1 MDFSLNDEQKML
13 IDTVRRFISE
23 ELQPLEDPIEA
34 DGFLA
39 ADKAHAL
46 HNKSKALRLYA
57 LNMPDH
63 LGGGGL
69 SNLDRILC
77 EEQFGHTTDILI
89 RRAFGNIYEPLL
101 HCKGAQIDRWLKPAV
116 AGTRTCAIAIT
127 EPGAGSDAA
136 GIKTN
141 AKKTANGWVLNGS
154 KHFISDGEWSD
165 FFLVSAKTGRDDNRP
180 KGAGEI
186 SMFMVDKG
194 LAGFTLGKDQK
205 MMGLRGTPHIE
216 LFFDNVALEDA
227 ALLGGEGQGFKLAMG
242 ALNVVRL
249 AQVGARAVG
258 KASHV
263 LEKMLDYAGQRKQFG
278 QTISDF
284 QLIQQ
289 MLADCV
295 IEINAA
301 RWMVYQAAW
310 LLDQGHDAREQI
322 AMVKVHAA
330 ETLGRVVDRAVQV
343 FGGMGFCKELPI
355 ERYYRDARI
364 YRIFDGTSEIHRTV
378 LAKSVMRK
386 GPALYDIHR

>member
-1 MDFSLNDEQKML
+1 
-13 IDTVRRFISE
+13 
-23 ELQPLEDPIEA
+23 
-34 DGFLA
+34 
-39 ADKAHAL
+39 
-46 HNKSKALRLYA
+46 
-57 LNMPDH
+57 
-63 LGGGGL
+63 
-69 SNLDRILC
+69 
-77 EEQFGHTTDILI
+77 
-89 RRAFGNIYEPLL
+89 
-101 HCKGAQIDRWLKPAV
+101 
-116 AGTRTCAIAIT
+116 
-127 EPGAGSDAA
+127 
-136 GIKTN
+136 
-141 AKKTANGWVLNGS
+141 
-154 KHFISDGEWSD
+154 
-165 FFLVSAKTGRDDNRP
+165 
-180 KGAGEI
+180 
-186 SMFMVDKG
+186 MFMVDKG

-216 LFFDNVALEDA
+216 LFFDNVVLEPD
-227 ALLGGEGQGFKLAMG
+227 ALLGAEGQGFKLAMG

-263 LEKMLDYAGQRKQFG
+263 LEKMVDYAGQRKQFG
-278 QTISDF
+278 QTIAEF

-310 LLDQGHDAREQI
+310 LLDQGQDAREQI

-330 ETLGRVVDRAVQV
+330 ETLGRVVDRAVQL

-378 LAKSVMRK
+378 IAKSVMRK
-386 GPALYDIHR
+386 GAALYDVHR